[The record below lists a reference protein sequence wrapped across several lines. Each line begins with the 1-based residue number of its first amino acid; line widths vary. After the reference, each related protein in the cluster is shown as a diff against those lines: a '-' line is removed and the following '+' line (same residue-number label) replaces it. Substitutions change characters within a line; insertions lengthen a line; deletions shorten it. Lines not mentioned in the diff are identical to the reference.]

1 MQPHAAAQYLQVES
15 AAAKCAT
22 SVITHPEIATQVRL
36 CRLSSGAA
44 RVASVYGNERVQ
56 KVEAADAGV
65 RVAHAVHNAA
75 VRRTIPARRCRELNL
90 DVHVA
95 GEAHGLQHWQLDA
108 YELS

>member
-15 AAAKCAT
+15 AAAKRAT
-22 SVITHPEIATQVRL
+22 SVIAQPEIAAQVRL
-36 CRLSSGAA
+36 CRLSSGNA
-44 RVASVYGNERVQ
+44 RVASVYGNECVQ

-75 VRRTIPARRCRELNL
+75 VRGAIPARRCRELNL

-95 GEAHGLQHWQLDA
+95 GEAHRVAALAAGCV
-108 YELS
+108 